1 MLRGTDM
8 GSHLDEELRKVQP
21 LVSGMPALGTR
32 AWVFPGNA
40 AIDISARET
49 LREKCVVYQF
59 LYLY

>member
-1 MLRGTDM
+1 M